1 MTVVESSDA
10 SYAFFTI
17 GQTYTDDTDSSLDK
31 AETVDD
37 SGGRRKLTHVVK
49 DKHGR
54 SPRKSK
60 DKPQLA
66 RQDTFVLEEDSP
78 PPSLSPR
85 QLGLDQPSVLRA
97 KSSYGI
103 KSILDRA
110 EGISSLSPQVKE
122 YLSAHMRMM
131 GEENS
136 KLMIENTRLK
146 TEIAGVEEDWEKK
159 LKTVNQNLEKEKAKN
174 KMLMVRLKENGNN
187 DNGGG
192 IIWADDNMKEN
203 KRQRSASQGS
213 RTASKSS
220 RSRSNSS
227 VSMASVASL
236 VSMSSSMNSSNRA
249 GTPAPLVGGEEGK
262 INLLSKKIRVY
273 RY

>member
-1 MTVVESSDA
+1 MTEVETGDA

-17 GQTYTDDTDSSLDK
+17 GQSDNENTDESLDK
-31 AETVDD
+31 AETVED
-37 SGGRRKLTHVVK
+37 SGGGRKQTYVVK
-49 DKHGR
+49 NKPKR
-54 SPRKSK
+54 SPKKTKSK
-60 DKPQLA
+60 PALT
-66 RQDTFVLEEDSP
+66 RQDTFILEEDSP

-85 QLGLDQPSVLRA
+85 HVGLDHPSVLRA

-136 KLMIENTRLK
+136 KLMTENNRLK
-146 TEIAGVEEDWEKK
+146 GEIVHVNEEWEKK
-159 LKTVNQNLEKEKAKN
+159 MKSVNQTLEKEKAKN
-174 KMLMVRLKENGNN
+174 KMLMVRLKEN
-187 DNGGG
+187 D
-192 IIWADDNMKEN
+192 ADDNVGVIWANDNLKEN

-227 VSMASVASL
+227 ISMASIASL
-236 VSMSSSMNSSNRA
+236 VSISSSLNSSNRA
-249 GTPAPLVGGEEGK
+249 GTPAPLVGGEDGR

-273 RY
+273 R